1 MRADEIRDEAAEE
14 LEDLAL
20 GYLPLQTMGEVLQA
34 ARERLVS
41 LDEARDAMDAIRER
55 EYAGRNGADL

>member
-55 EYAGRNGADL
+55 EYAGRNGVDL